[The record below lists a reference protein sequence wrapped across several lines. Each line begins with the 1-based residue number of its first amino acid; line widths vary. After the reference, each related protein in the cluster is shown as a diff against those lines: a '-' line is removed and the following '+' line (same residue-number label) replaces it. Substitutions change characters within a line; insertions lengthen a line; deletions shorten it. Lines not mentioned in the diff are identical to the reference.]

1 MKKASITLL
10 VLLIAALPFALQGQ
24 TGWIK
29 YNSPEGRYSV
39 LFPGE
44 PKLTTQDTTA
54 ATGEKMLQYLAMSS
68 DSGAVYMVGY
78 FDSAANMT
86 FSFDKAR
93 DGFVAAVKG
102 TLLGEKAVSLDG
114 NPGRELKV
122 LAKISEADELI
133 MMVRFF
139 QAGMRIYVIQLIVPK
154 SSEAATSAEKN
165 VNYFDSFQI
174 TKPR

>member
-102 TLLGEKAVSLDG
+102 TLLAEKAISLDG

>member
-10 VLLIAALPFALQGQ
+10 VLLSAALPFALQGQ

-102 TLLGEKAVSLDG
+102 TLLAEKAISLDG

-122 LAKISEADELI
+122 LAKISDADEL
-133 MMVRFF
+133 MMVGFV
-139 QAGMRIYVIQLIVPK
+139 QVGVRIYVIQLIVPK
-154 SSEAATSAEKN
+154 SSEAAISAEKN
-165 VNYFDSFQI
+165 VNYFDSFRI